1 VGHLAVFGH
10 ANMIRRVSRV
20 VLISSLAACAEL
32 GEIRMGKMPWDHPS
46 IAEVAPKAPMLPL
59 VAPSDVLKGDKGP
72 AGAPYPATF
81 TATIKADGT
90 VVFPEGAP
98 GKLRGTSI
106 VVGGGPV
113 ATLSA
118 DGEVSGNGLK
128 RKYRFAPDGDLLDA
142 EGHGLRL
149 SPDGGVRAIGGPY
162 HYKDVMVWAT
172 PTATPYDKPKPAGEA
187 APTWDRASWR
197 AVLIVSLLMVENL
210 LPEAL
215 GR

>member
-1 VGHLAVFGH
+1 MLSYVKIPRAFAIGVWLTCSV
-10 ANMIRRVSRV
+10 
-20 VLISSLAACAEL
+20 ACAQL
-32 GEIRMGKMPWDHPS
+32 SEIKMGKMPWDHPS

-59 VAPSDVLKGDKGP
+59 VAPTDVLKGDKGP
-72 AGAPYPATF
+72 ASAAYPPSF

-98 GKLRGTSI
+98 GKVKGASI
-106 VVGGGPV
+106 VVSGSPV
-113 ATLSA
+113 VTLSS

-128 RKYRFAPDGDLLDA
+128 RKYKFAPDGDLLDA
-142 EGHGLRL
+142 DGRGLRL

-162 HYKDVMVWAT
+162 HYKDVMVWAG
-172 PTATPYDKPKPAGEA
+172 PTSTPYDKPKA
-187 APTWDRASWR
+187 ATETAATWDRAAWR
-197 AVLIVSLLMVENL
+197 TVAIVSLLMVENL

>member
-1 VGHLAVFGH
+1 
-10 ANMIRRVSRV
+10 MIRGVLRFTLV
-20 VLISSLAACAEL
+20 VACMCTVACAQL
-32 GEIRMGKMPWDHPS
+32 SEIKMGKMPWDHPS

-59 VAPSDVLKGDKGP
+59 VAPTDVLKGDKGP
-72 AGAPYPATF
+72 AGAAYPPSF

-98 GKLRGTSI
+98 GKVKGASI
-106 VVGGGPV
+106 VVSGSPV
-113 ATLSA
+113 VTLSS

-128 RKYRFAPDGDLLDA
+128 RKYKFAPDGDLLDA
-142 EGHGLRL
+142 DGRGLRL

-162 HYKDVMVWAT
+162 HYKDVMVWAG
-172 PTATPYDKPKPAGEA
+172 PTATPYDKPKAGTEAA
-187 APTWDRASWR
+187 APTWDRGAWR
-197 AVLIVSLLMVENL
+197 TVAIVSLLMIENL